1 MLMDNGS
8 GNGSIVGSA
17 PNIAAVGSLGNCSS
31 GETLSRSTSAKDLNN
46 GEEDDDEEEED
57 DSTTVI
63 MIRKDVNNCCIIKTM
78 S

>member
-8 GNGSIVGSA
+8 GTGSIVGSA

-57 DSTTVI
+57 DENSTTVI
-63 MIRKDVNNCCIIKTM
+63 IMRNNLYK
-78 S
+78 